1 MGGGWGGG
9 VLILGS
15 WVFSGPYRGRGEMG
29 VSCVYGR
36 RYNSV

>member
-15 WVFSGPYRGRGEMG
+15 WDFNGLYGGRGGEEGCIM
-29 VSCVYGR
+29 CI
-36 RYNSV
+36 